1 MLHAPQAT
9 FMAPTFARASR
20 RGLAAI
26 MLACA
31 SILSAMAPA
40 AMAQTPS
47 TASEVTGASLV
58 PLAALP
64 PSPEHGAPAEF
75 CAHYRE
81 PADALSAAGREVE
94 KLGWFVMSEAPLG
107 RYRAVSFASGFE
119 PGTSAICTPRNAN
132 IGIFD
137 GTRLIALAYTARKAD
152 WQLGRLEPLETGGL
166 LVGEGQGVG
175 GPVAELHQQDEGL
188 RLTAVAASRSFCQ
201 GRASVPNVFG
211 KSIAEARK
219 ILIAQ
224 GWKPVRAKRGDPL
237 HDVAADLARHGVI
250 EVNDCSGTGVGYC
263 SYTYRNAVGVLS
275 VVTVGG
281 DPDPRNDN
289 VVGATARCPAK

>member
-1 MLHAPQAT
+1 
-9 FMAPTFARASR
+9 
-20 RGLAAI
+20 
-26 MLACA
+26 
-31 SILSAMAPA
+31 
-40 AMAQTPS
+40 MAQTPS

-58 PLAALP
+58 PLAVLP

-119 PGTSAICTPRNAN
+119 PGTSAICAPRNAN

-152 WQLGRLEPLETGGL
+152 WHLGRLTSLETGGL
-166 LVGEGQGVG
+166 LIGEGQGVG

-201 GRASVPNVFG
+201 GRARVPNVFD

-224 GWKPVRAKRGDPL
+224 GWRPMRARRGDPL

-263 SYTYRNAVGVLS
+263 GYSYDNAAGVLS

-281 DPDPRNDN
+281 DPDPRNDD
-289 VVGATARCPAK
+289 VVSATVACTEK

>member
-1 MLHAPQAT
+1 MRIHLVGDGASGNGSNAEHRFRGDRRLAGA
-9 FMAPTFARASR
+9 ARGAASLARAR
-20 RGLAAI
+20 RAG
-26 MLACA
+26 
-31 SILSAMAPA
+31 
-40 AMAQTPS
+40 
-47 TASEVTGASLV
+47 
-58 PLAALP
+58 
-64 PSPEHGAPAEF
+64 EF

-166 LVGEGQGVG
+166 LVGEGEGIS

-237 HDVAADLARHGVI
+237 YDVAADLARQGVI

>member
-1 MLHAPQAT
+1 
-9 FMAPTFARASR
+9 
-20 RGLAAI
+20 
-26 MLACA
+26 
-31 SILSAMAPA
+31 
-40 AMAQTPS
+40 MAQTPS

-58 PLAALP
+58 PLAVLP

-152 WQLGRLEPLETGGL
+152 WHLGRLTSLETGGL
-166 LVGEGQGVG
+166 LIGEGQGVG

-201 GRASVPNVFG
+201 GRARVPNVFD

-224 GWKPVRAKRGDPL
+224 GWRPMRARRGDPL

-263 SYTYRNAVGVLS
+263 GYSYDNAAGMLS

-281 DPDPRNDN
+281 DPDPRNDD
-289 VVGATARCPAK
+289 VVSATVACTEK

>member
-1 MLHAPQAT
+1 
-9 FMAPTFARASR
+9 MAPTFARASR

-31 SILSAMAPA
+31 SILSAMTPA

-94 KLGWFVMSEAPLG
+94 KLGWFVMSKAPLG

-152 WQLGRLEPLETGGL
+152 WHLGRLTSLETGGL
-166 LVGEGQGVG
+166 LIGEGQGVG

-201 GRASVPNVFG
+201 GRARVPNVFD

-224 GWKPVRAKRGDPL
+224 GWRPMRARRGDPL

-263 SYTYRNAVGVLS
+263 GYSYDNAAGVLS

-281 DPDPRNDN
+281 DPDPRNDD
-289 VVGATARCPAK
+289 VVSATVACTEK